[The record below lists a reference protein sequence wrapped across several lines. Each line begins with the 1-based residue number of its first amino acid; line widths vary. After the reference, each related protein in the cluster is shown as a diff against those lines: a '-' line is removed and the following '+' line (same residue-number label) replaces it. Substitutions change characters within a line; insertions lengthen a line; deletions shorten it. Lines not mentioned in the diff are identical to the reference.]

1 MWFLVQSWWSCWYS
15 FTMPIVDLLRLV
27 RAMFVISIVILRWT
41 SQRSIFCCDLAV
53 AHKRGEAILRWI
65 HLECIGEGIQYST
78 NNYIVDWWL
87 NEVSIQSYCGLEWC
101 LNAAW
106 KLFAKVQRQNLSI
119 LGLNAERCL
128 RNNMLFVQWRQCVP
142 WHLLPVVDW
151 TRAVNCCLHMWR
163 FCQCHLCTM
172 RPSLVMSN
180 ECTHS
185 IIQSRDLCP
194 RRARQGTDVI
204 CIDFRAMA

>member
-1 MWFLVQSWWSCWYS
+1 MCKWSFCQDRMKLDALLVLAGNTKLANWIFVAISRAELVEFLRFLYDSDCGSAEFGNSISNPSEMFYGEWF
-15 FTMPIVDLLRLV
+15 R
-27 RAMFVISIVILRWT
+27 
-41 SQRSIFCCDLAV
+41 QRMYC
-53 AHKRGEAILRWI
+53 
-65 HLECIGEGIQYST
+65 
-78 NNYIVDWWL
+78 WL

-204 CIDFRAMA
+204 CIGLRAMA